1 MNQLKRMIAACLVA
15 AALSNLYAKV
25 ELPAFFSDGMVM
37 QQQTQ
42 ANLWG
47 TATAGK
53 TVKVITGW
61 DGAQYSTP
69 AGKDGK
75 WKLSFRTPPAGG
87 PYTITLDNGEVT
99 RLENILVGEL

>member
-1 MNQLKRMIAACLVA
+1 MIAACLVA